1 VAVVEALEVRHRRGG
16 RRQTGLGADAQA
28 VAEKKLFVFP
38 IEVENLENLGARLL
52 DDLFARRVRAKRRRL
67 GGAGFQGGEAGIEA
81 AEKRTFLFEERRV
94 WDALLLLQKSVL
106 FQREL
111 IQLIAKC

>member
-52 DDLFARRVRAKRRRL
+52 DDLFARRVRRL

-94 WDALLLLQKSVL
+94 GDALLLLQKSVL